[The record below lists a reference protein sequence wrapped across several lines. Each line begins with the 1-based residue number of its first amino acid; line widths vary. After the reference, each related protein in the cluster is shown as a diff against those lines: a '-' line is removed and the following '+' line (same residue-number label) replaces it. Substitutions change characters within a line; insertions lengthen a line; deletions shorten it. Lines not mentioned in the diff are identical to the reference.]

1 MKPARRRAAFFG
13 SGSCVPASP
22 LHGRARVHEA
32 IQHQGRSLRLE
43 KPAITHRSIKTV
55 YTDRNLRIYQA
66 QAAAGEPFSPRD
78 SFYYGRELYYHKRYQ
93 EAIKVLEDFLRSGRG
108 WVENNVEACKILS
121 YCYEGLEDDMGAFG
135 ALTSSFFFTPP
146 GRSSAVNWAGFL

>member
-1 MKPARRRAAFFG
+1 MKPARV
-13 SGSCVPASP
+13 VPLFRERLLRTGIP
-22 LHGRARVHEA
+22 LTWKGRVHEA

-146 GRSSAVNWAGFL
+146 RAELCCELGRFL

>member
-1 MKPARRRAAFFG
+1 MLPYHTGVDETGAPSCRFFRERLLRTG
-13 SGSCVPASP
+13 IP
-22 LHGRARVHEA
+22 LTGRGRGQEA
-32 IQHQGRSLRLE
+32 IQHQGRFLRLE

-93 EAIKVLEDFLRSGRG
+93 EAIKDVYKRQRRGSGRR
-108 WVENNVEACKILS
+108 WS
-121 YCYEGLEDDMGAFG
+121 
-135 ALTSSFFFTPP
+135 
-146 GRSSAVNWAGFL
+146 R